1 MTNNLLYLVNYSSL
15 TMCARYE
22 DEKLPLD
29 HLKHL
34 NFELKNGIY
43 KIKIIQSFD
52 PEDYENDEFIIEY
65 DHVDTAENVWVNI
78 PWF

>member
-1 MTNNLLYLVNYSSL
+1 
-15 TMCARYE
+15 MCARHE